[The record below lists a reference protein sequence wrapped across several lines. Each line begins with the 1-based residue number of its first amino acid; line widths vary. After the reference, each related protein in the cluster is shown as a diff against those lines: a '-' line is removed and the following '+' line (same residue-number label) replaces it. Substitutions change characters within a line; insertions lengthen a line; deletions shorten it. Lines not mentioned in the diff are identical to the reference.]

1 MFSRLFCVSK
11 QFASVANAPT
21 RRGKHSGKN
30 AIMRWRHA
38 NFAEKRGEELSP
50 EEKGEEEWRGRN
62 FIVQA

>member
-50 EEKGEEEWRGRN
+50 EEKGE
-62 FIVQA
+62 